1 VQTSDR
7 QRENEFLNV
16 FKTLAPHQ
24 QRSLAMLFASG
35 LLFWSSMAS
44 MLPTIPLY
52 VKDVG
57 GSAQDVG
64 LVMGAFAIG
73 LLASRRQLGLLA
85 DRRSRKLV
93 LFMGTVVCAIAPLG
107 YLVVRSIPLLIALRA
122 FHGIS
127 IAAFTTAYSALVADL
142 APPNRRGELIGYMSL
157 VTPIGVAIGP
167 AIGGLLQT
175 QFGYVPLF
183 LLAAGLGGLSGL
195 GTLAIVEPRSTRL
208 HPASVPAAESS
219 DRSGISWHE
228 SAIGG
233 LIVGAIWYAFSHSIG
248 VSAFTILLGAVV
260 CHFLRQVFATPTSIM
275 IPSLVMLLTGT
286 IFGILA
292 TFMPLF
298 VKETGIAFNPGWFY
312 TAAAIS
318 SFGVRLIAGP
328 ASDRL
333 GRGLF
338 VSLALI
344 GYGTAMSI
352 LRTAHTPTA
361 FLMAGFVE
369 GMAAGT
375 LFPITI
381 ALMSDR
387 SQPEERG
394 RIFAVCIGGFDMGIA
409 IAGPIL
415 GALAPQLGYRNLFAF
430 AAILAGLALVLFA
443 SFNSKNLSHSLRF
456 ALGRGRDLYAIGS
469 EK

>member
-1 VQTSDR
+1 
-7 QRENEFLNV
+7 
-16 FKTLAPHQ
+16 
-24 QRSLAMLFASG
+24 
-35 LLFWSSMAS
+35 
-44 MLPTIPLY
+44 MLPTIPVY

-73 LLASRRQLGLLA
+73 LLASRRQLGRLA
-85 DRRSRKLV
+85 DRRSRRQV
-93 LFMGTVVCAIAPLG
+93 LFIGTVVCAIAPLG
-107 YLVVRSIPLLIALRA
+107 YLFVQSIPLLIALRA

-142 APPNRRGELIGYMSL
+142 APPARRGELIGYMSL

-167 AIGGLLQT
+167 AIGGLLQA

-183 LLAAGLGGLSGL
+183 LLASVLGGLSGL
-195 GTLAIVEPRSTRL
+195 GTFAISEPSSTRL
-208 HPASVPAAESS
+208 HPAVSTPDSQAKGGLS
-219 DRSGISWHE
+219 RRE

-233 LIVGAIWYAFSHSIG
+233 LLVGAIWYTFSHSVW

-260 CHFLRQVFATPTSIM
+260 CHFLRQIFATPTSVM

-298 VKETGIAFNPGWFY
+298 VKETGVAFNPGWFY

-344 GYGTAMSI
+344 GYGTAMSM
-352 LRTAHTPTA
+352 LCTAQVPIT
-361 FLMAGFVE
+361 FLIAGFVE

-394 RIFAVCIGGFDMGIA
+394 QIFAVCIGGFDLGIA

-415 GALAPQLGYRNLFAF
+415 GALAPQLGYRKLFAI

>member
-1 VQTSDR
+1 
-7 QRENEFLNV
+7 LNI
-16 FKTLAPHQ
+16 FKTLPPQQ
-24 QRSLAMLFASG
+24 QRSLTMLFASG

-44 MLPTIPLY
+44 MLPTIPVY

-73 LLASRRQLGLLA
+73 LLASRRQLGRLA
-85 DRRSRKLV
+85 DRRSRRQV
-93 LFMGTVVCAIAPLG
+93 LFIGTVVCAIAPLG
-107 YLVVRSIPLLIALRA
+107 YLFVQSIPLLIALRA

-142 APPNRRGELIGYMSL
+142 APPARRGELIGYMSL

-167 AIGGLLQT
+167 AIGGLLQA

-183 LLAAGLGGLSGL
+183 LLASVLGGLSGL
-195 GTLAIVEPRSTRL
+195 GTFAISEPSSTRL
-208 HPASVPAAESS
+208 HPAVSTPDSQAKGGLS
-219 DRSGISWHE
+219 RRE

-233 LIVGAIWYAFSHSIG
+233 LLVGAIWYTFSHSVW

-260 CHFLRQVFATPTSIM
+260 CHFLRQIFATPTSVM

-298 VKETGIAFNPGWFY
+298 VKETGVAFNPGWFY

-344 GYGTAMSI
+344 GYGTAMSM
-352 LRTAHTPTA
+352 LCTAQVPIT
-361 FLMAGFVE
+361 FLIAGFVE

-394 RIFAVCIGGFDMGIA
+394 QIFAVCIGGFDLGIA

-415 GALAPQLGYRNLFAF
+415 GALAPQLGYRKLFAI